1 MRALIPLLLIL
12 PLTAGADIYKYV
24 DAEGKIYFTDAP
36 LQGGDLKLEWK
47 RDANKVAK
55 ENTAKVLAI
64 GRSRPFVESA
74 PADLSARRAR
84 YERIIELVAS
94 QENLRPELL
103 HAVVRTESAY
113 NPVAVSPA
121 GATGLMQLM
130 PATRRATGWR
140 TSTTRRRICGAA
152 PAICAICWTC
162 SATICNWPWQP
173 TTPGRTPSPNTAIAS
188 HPIPKPS
195 ATCARSCSIFGPS
208 KPPPTRA
215 EPPPEPSSWRA
226 HA

>member
-36 LQGGDLKLEWK
+36 LQGDDLKLEWK
-47 RDANKVAK
+47 RDATKVAK

-74 PADLSARRAR
+74 PVDLSARRAR
-84 YERIIELVAS
+84 YERIIELVAR

-130 PATRRATGWR
+130 PATAARYRVADIDDPTENLRGGARYLRDLLDMFGNDLQLALAAYNAGENAVAQYGNRIPPYPETQRYVRKVLQYLWAEQ
-140 TSTTRRRICGAA
+140 TS
-152 PAICAICWTC
+152 
-162 SATICNWPWQP
+162 
-173 TTPGRTPSPNTAIAS
+173 AS
-188 HPIPKPS
+188 K
-195 ATCARSCSIFGPS
+195 G
-208 KPPPTRA
+208 
-215 EPPPEPSSWRA
+215 
-226 HA
+226 